1 MSFAGFGPDTLSF
14 LQELSR
20 SNTREWFAANADR
33 YEQAV
38 RGPAEAFIVE
48 LGQSLK
54 AAYPTLR
61 YDTRRNGAGS
71 LMRIYRDVRFSPDK
85 RPLKENVGIIFPL
98 GEGKKVERP
107 IFYLHIE
114 AGNAFFYGGRHVFA
128 PEVLAA
134 YREAVDDGRRG
145 AALESIL
152 ADLARGGLRPMEEA
166 AYKRV
171 PRPYAGE
178 HPRAALLRQAA
189 LGVGRNLGPGDLAD
203 PGLVGRCR
211 DDALEMGP
219 LLAWLSALDG

>member
-1 MSFAGFGPDTLSF
+1 MNFAGFGPDTLSF

-38 RGPAEAFIVE
+38 RGPAEAFILD
-48 LGQSLK
+48 LGQGLK

-107 IFYLHIE
+107 IFYLHIDV
-114 AGNAFFYGGRHVFA
+114 GNVFFYGGRHVFA
-128 PEVLAA
+128 PEVLSA
-134 YREAVDDGRRG
+134 YRVAVDDGRRG

-152 ADLARGGLRPMEEA
+152 ADLARGGLHPMEEPE
-166 AYKRV
+166 YKRV
-171 PRPYAGE
+171 PRPYAGD
-178 HPRAALLRQAA
+178 HPRASLLRQAA
-189 LGVGRNLGPGDLAD
+189 LGVGRNLGPDDLAD
-203 PGLVGRCR
+203 PGLVARCR
-211 DDALEMGP
+211 DDALAMGP